1 MSRMWLDR
9 IRLQRSTILVVEPD
23 PATRQ
28 LLCRSLRPAY
38 KILKAPSAEE
48 AVRIAAQHRTNIDLL
63 LTEVRLPRLLG
74 WELLELLALDYPK
87 LKVVYVSKSIDLEIR
102 WHVRRQKV
110 LVLEQ
115 PFKSSCLRQVVREE
129 LENPRSNRVGM
140 KWTTSLLLLR
150 LPSYFRRY
158 SWMH

>member
-1 MSRMWLDR
+1 MKKSA
-9 IRLQRSTILVVEPD
+9 RLEPG
-23 PATRQ
+23 AFRV
-28 LLCRSLRPAY
+28 CS
-38 KILKAPSAEE
+38 S
-48 AVRIAAQHRTNIDLL
+48 VR
-63 LTEVRLPRLLG
+63 
-74 WELLELLALDYPK
+74 
-87 LKVVYVSKSIDLEIR
+87 VSEIR
-102 WHVRRQKV
+102 WHARRQKV